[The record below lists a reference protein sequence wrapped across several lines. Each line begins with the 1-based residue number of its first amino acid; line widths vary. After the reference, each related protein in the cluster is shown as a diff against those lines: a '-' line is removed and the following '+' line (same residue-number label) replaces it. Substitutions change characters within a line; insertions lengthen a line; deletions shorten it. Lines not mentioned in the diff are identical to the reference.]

1 MSEIGNKMRILVT
14 FANTYDMPA
23 EAGRDAMRGCIVHY
37 FFLGED
43 GDAFRPLHSSDSTA
57 PLGYQRSKVSMDYAM
72 RGKIKAAPGIY
83 DGYFAMTVGSDGKPV
98 LKLIDLDYV
107 ESFDIRRLIKM
118 DQEADARKAA
128 EKAESGKAAK

>member
-23 EAGRDAMRGCIVHY
+23 ETGRDAMKGCIVHY
-37 FFLGED
+37 YFLGDD
-43 GDAFRPLHSSDSTA
+43 GQAFAPQFSMDTVS
-57 PLGYQRSKVSMDYAM
+57 PLGYQRSKVSMDYTM
-72 RGKIKAAPGIY
+72 RAKIKSAPGIY
-83 DGYFAMTVGSDGKPV
+83 DGSFAMTVGSDGKPV

>member
-107 ESFDIRRLIKM
+107 GIF
-118 DQEADARKAA
+118 DARPMLAGLKKEEP
-128 EKAESGKAAK
+128 EKADSGKAAK